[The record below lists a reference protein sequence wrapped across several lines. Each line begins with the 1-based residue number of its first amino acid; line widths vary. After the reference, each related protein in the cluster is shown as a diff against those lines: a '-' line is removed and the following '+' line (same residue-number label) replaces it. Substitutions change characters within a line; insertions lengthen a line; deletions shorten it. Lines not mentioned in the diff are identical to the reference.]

1 MGPPNNVEAYMQE
14 TGRAGRN
21 SLPSQAVL
29 FCGPGQLRKDMVD
42 TCMIDYCNNTDLC
55 RCSLLLKEFDDS
67 SDTISSLVV
76 NRCECCDVCSKLA
89 SL

>member
-1 MGPPNNVEAYMQE
+1 MLRRTCKKQDEQE
-14 TGRAGRN
+14 GMVYHHRQ
-21 SLPSQAVL
+21 SF
-29 FCGPGQLRKDMVD
+29 FCRPGQLRKDMVD

-55 RCSLLLKEFDDS
+55 RRSLLLKEFDDRRLDS
-67 SDTISSLVV
+67 ISSLVV